1 MPSGWVVVYGTG
13 YTRTRLV
20 LRTGRIGMAKAA
32 IVLLA
37 DTETKEGLGRMSNA
51 LTSVREFKKESQE
64 VTLIFDGAGTKWI
77 GELSNADHKYNGH
90 FESVKG
96 DIQGACAYC
105 ARAFGV
111 KDEVQES
118 GVELLGDFE
127 GHPSLAKLVT
137 QGYQVITF

>member
-1 MPSGWVVVYGTG
+1 M
-13 YTRTRLV
+13 RLE
-20 LRTGRIGMAKAA
+20 TGRIGMAKVA

-51 LTSVREFKKESQE
+51 LTSVREFKEEDHE

-77 GELSNADHKYNGH
+77 GELSDPDHKYHKH
-90 FESVKG
+90 FESVK
-96 DIQGACAYC
+96 DDVQGACAYC

-127 GHPSLAKLVT
+127 GHPSLAKLVA

>member
-1 MPSGWVVVYGTG
+1 
-13 YTRTRLV
+13 
-20 LRTGRIGMAKAA
+20 MAKAA

-51 LTSVREFKKESQE
+51 STSVREFKEENQE
-64 VTLIFDGAGTKWI
+64 VTLTFDGAGTKWV
-77 GELSNADHKYNGH
+77 GELSDPDHKYNRH
-90 FESVKG
+90 FEPAKG

-118 GVELLGDFE
+118 GVKLLGDFE
-127 GHPSLAKLVT
+127 GHPSLAKLGT

>member
-1 MPSGWVVVYGTG
+1 VVAYEAG
-13 YTRTRLV
+13 YIRRKLRLE
-20 LRTGRIGMAKAA
+20 TGRIGMAKVA

-51 LTSVREFKKESQE
+51 LTSVREFKEEDHE

-77 GELSNADHKYNGH
+77 GELSDPDHKYHKH
-90 FESVKG
+90 FESVK
-96 DIQGACAYC
+96 DDVQGACAYC

-127 GHPSLAKLVT
+127 GHPSLAKLVA

>member
-1 MPSGWVVVYGTG
+1 
-13 YTRTRLV
+13 
-20 LRTGRIGMAKAA
+20 MAKAA
-32 IVLLA
+32 IVLLV

-51 LTSVREFKKESQE
+51 LTTVREFKGESQE

-77 GELSNADHKYNGH
+77 GELSNPDHKYHGH

-96 DIQGACAYC
+96 EIQGVCAYC

-111 KDEVQES
+111 KDEAQQS
-118 GVELLGDFE
+118 GIELLGDFE

>member
-1 MPSGWVVVYGTG
+1 M
-13 YTRTRLV
+13 TR
-20 LRTGRIGMAKAA
+20 AA

-51 LTSVREFKKESQE
+51 LTSVREFKEEGQE
-64 VTLIFDGAGTKWI
+64 VSLIFDGAGTKWI
-77 GELSNADHKYNGH
+77 GELSDSDHKYNRH
-90 FESVKG
+90 FESVKD
-96 DIQGACAYC
+96 DIHGACAYC

-118 GVELLGDFE
+118 GVELLGEFE
-127 GHPSLAKLVT
+127 GHPSLAKLVG

>member
-1 MPSGWVVVYGTG
+1 
-13 YTRTRLV
+13 
-20 LRTGRIGMAKAA
+20 MAKVA

-51 LTSVREFKKESQE
+51 LTSVREFKEEGQE
-64 VTLIFDGAGTKWI
+64 VTLIFDGAATKWI
-77 GELSNADHKYNGH
+77 GELSDPDHKYSGH
-90 FESVKG
+90 FESVKD

>member
-1 MPSGWVVVYGTG
+1 MT
-13 YTRTRLV
+13 
-20 LRTGRIGMAKAA
+20 KAA

-51 LTSVREFKKESQE
+51 LTSVREFKEENQE

-77 GELSNADHKYNGH
+77 GELSNPDHKYNGH
-90 FESVKG
+90 FKLVKG
-96 DIQGACAYC
+96 EIQGACAYC

>member
-1 MPSGWVVVYGTG
+1 
-13 YTRTRLV
+13 
-20 LRTGRIGMAKAA
+20 MAKAA
-32 IVLLA
+32 VVLLA
-37 DTETKEGLGRMSNA
+37 DTETKEGLGQMSNA
-51 LTSVREFKKESQE
+51 LTTVREFKEEDQE

-77 GELSNADHKYNGH
+77 GELSGPDHKYNRH
-90 FESVKG
+90 FESVD

-111 KDEVQES
+111 KNEVQEG

>member
-1 MPSGWVVVYGTG
+1 MS
-13 YTRTRLV
+13 
-20 LRTGRIGMAKAA
+20 KAA

-51 LTSVREFKKESQE
+51 LTSVREFKEEGQE

-77 GELSNADHKYNGH
+77 GELSAPDHKYNRH

-96 DIQGACAYC
+96 EIQGACAYC

-111 KDEVQES
+111 KDEAQQS
-118 GVELLGDFE
+118 GIELLGDFE

>member
-1 MPSGWVVVYGTG
+1 
-13 YTRTRLV
+13 
-20 LRTGRIGMAKAA
+20 MAKVA

-37 DTETKEGLGRMSNA
+37 DTDTKESLGRMSNA
-51 LTSVREFKKESQE
+51 LTSVREFKEENQE

-77 GELSNADHKYNGH
+77 GELSDPDHKYNRH
-90 FESVKG
+90 FESVK
-96 DIQGACAYC
+96 DNIQGACAYC

-111 KDEVQES
+111 KDEVQQG

-127 GHPSLAKLVT
+127 GHPSLAKLGT

>member
-1 MPSGWVVVYGTG
+1 M
-13 YTRTRLV
+13 TR
-20 LRTGRIGMAKAA
+20 AA

-51 LTSVREFKKESQE
+51 LTTVREF
-64 VTLIFDGAGTKWI
+64 
-77 GELSNADHKYNGH
+77 
-90 FESVKG
+90 
-96 DIQGACAYC
+96 
-105 ARAFGV
+105 

-127 GHPSLAKLVT
+127 GHPSLAKLVG